1 MAANPPNSMPTVKQ
15 LFQEDK
21 SVFYKS
27 IIFLMNDKNKL
38 SSRDWVDSFFTDK
51 IERGMLGEET
61 RLLKKKL
68 KMGLDNWNV
77 HGFLLL
83 YVSRC
88 QDGNRYDLVREALE
102 SIPLV

>member
-1 MAANPPNSMPTVKQ
+1 MDATSFKQMPTVNQ
-15 LFQEDK
+15 LFQESK

-27 IIFLMNDKNKL
+27 TTFLMKDENKL
-38 SSRDWVDSFFTDK
+38 SSMYWVDRFLTDK

-83 YVSRC
+83 YVSRY
-88 QDGNRYDLVREALE
+88 QDRNRYDLMKEALE

>member
-1 MAANPPNSMPTVKQ
+1 MPTVKQ

-21 SVFYKS
+21 SVFYNS

-38 SSRDWVDSFFTDK
+38 SSRDWVDRFLKDK
-51 IERGMLGEET
+51 IEREMLDNKTYEET
-61 RLLKKKL
+61 NLLEKKL

-83 YVSRC
+83 YVSRY
-88 QDGNRYDLVREALE
+88 QDGNRYDLMKEALE